1 MNVITIKK
9 NEKKT
14 TYQKKLRQLKSEGL
28 DAIKYC
34 GKIIIKEDAI
44 KIQKQLRDEWK

>member
-9 NEKKT
+9 SEKKSA
-14 TYQKKLRQLKSEGL
+14 YQRKLKQLKSAGM